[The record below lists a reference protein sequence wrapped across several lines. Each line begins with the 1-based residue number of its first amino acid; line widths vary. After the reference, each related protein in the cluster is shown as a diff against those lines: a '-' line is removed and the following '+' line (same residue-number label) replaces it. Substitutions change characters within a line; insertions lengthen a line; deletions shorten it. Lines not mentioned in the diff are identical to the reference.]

1 MELRATSFKRSGT
14 GFLTRKMQPGLPDQ
28 DNCQYYQHGGTV
40 YGDAYR
46 HFIKDTIFNRFVAWK
61 KSGLKAA
68 QLPIK
73 SALLQFV

>member
-1 MELRATSFKRSGT
+1 MELLVISFRRSGT
-14 GFLTRKMQPGLPDQ
+14 GFLTRKMQPGLPYQ
-28 DNCQYYQHGGTV
+28 DNCQHYQHGRTV
-40 YGDAYR
+40 YGDTNR

-68 QLPIK
+68 QLAFK